1 MQAGFVT
8 ANLFFSNTMLQQKIV
23 ALLGAALISVCLKT
37 RASEPARLPN
47 FVIIYTDDQRFDAL
61 GTNGN
66 DVILTPHLDRLGQ
79 NGLVFTN
86 AHVVFSLCSPSRA
99 ALLTGR
105 YGSANGVLELGSG
118 LNNGEK
124 TIAQFLK
131 QAGYQ
136 TAMSG
141 KWHLKQSPK
150 QLGFDFGVYFQGN
163 GTYYQRLINDQGK
176 NIKPEAHCD
185 FYCADRSVDFLKEA
199 AEAEAP
205 FFLFHNT
212 QLPHMNGKH
221 EWDAKAKTKAK
232 YRAEDM
238 PVAENRLDDLST
250 KPGYLKEV
258 RNLTQAAK
266 YGYPEKQ
273 AIQKHSLDY
282 YSVTSEMDDALGKVF
297 NALDDL
303 ELWQNTYVIY
313 MSDNGWM
320 LGEHGFTSKVLP
332 YEASTHVP
340 MVVVGPSVEKGA
352 SHALVSNIDVLPTVL
367 ELAGVAVPTN
377 IHGRSLVPII
387 KKEQAEIRE
396 GLVYEGLGG
405 YGGAK
410 PNLSAFLDSYRLI
423 VTYEDDKLKNETFTE
438 LYDLKED
445 AWEMKN
451 LIGDSNY
458 DGVRNKLT
466 ATIENHIKTILK
478 TNSNVE

>member
-23 ALLGAALISVCLKT
+23 ALLGVVLISVCLKT

-141 KWHLKQSPK
+141 KWHLRQTPK

-221 EWDAKAKTKAK
+221 EWDAKAETKAK
-232 YRAEDM
+232 YRIGDM

-352 SHALVSNIDVLPTVL
+352 SHALVSNIDILPTVL
-367 ELAGVAVPTN
+367 ELAEVAVPTN

-387 KKEQAEIRE
+387 KKEQAQIRE

-410 PNLSAFLDSYRLI
+410 PNLGVFRDGFRYI
-423 VTYEDDKLKNETFTE
+423 GTYADANLDKLIFEE
-438 LYDLKED
+438 LYNIRNDPQ
-445 AWEMKN
+445 EMNN
-451 LIGDSNY
+451 LIGETGLEN
-458 DGVRNKLT
+458 NKIFYKKTLT
-466 ATIENHIKTILK
+466 EHESMIKREK
-478 TNSNVE
+478 MGSK